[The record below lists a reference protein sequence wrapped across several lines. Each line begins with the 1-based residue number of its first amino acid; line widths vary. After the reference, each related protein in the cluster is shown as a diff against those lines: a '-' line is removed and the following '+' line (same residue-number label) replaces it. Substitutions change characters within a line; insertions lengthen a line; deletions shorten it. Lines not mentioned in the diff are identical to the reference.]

1 MDAGQTMGGCDHG
14 ETRRNASRSTARQ
27 PREKKT
33 AVPSEARAPAPTK
46 EGRGRAP
53 WRRGATRGRSPA
65 RAAARAGPP
74 RDTARPAPGRAGP
87 GLRGGAKRAEQHT
100 RPHDPP
106 NRPKG
111 DECSRSTAR
120 RDMKKGAA
128 SPRACPGIRRRGEVP
143 ETPQPRTAD
152 MVGILKAEGS
162 AQPRGARY
170 EPRATRGQGAASA
183 RNEQGRRAPPSKSSS
198 GYLFFFLRDIGFLAP
213 ARPRQ
218 RARVR

>member
-65 RAAARAGPP
+65 RATARAGPP
-74 RDTARPAPGRAGP
+74 RDPARHAPGRAGP

-100 RPHDPP
+100 RPHDQP

-120 RDMKKGAA
+120 RDMKRGQQF
-128 SPRACPGIRRRGEVP
+128 RAPAPAPAGGGRFRKPPSRGRPTTCP
-143 ETPQPRTAD
+143 
-152 MVGILKAEGS
+152 ILKAEGS
-162 AQPRGARY
+162 AQPRGARN
-170 EPRATRGQGAASA
+170 EPRASRGQGAASA
-183 RNEQGRRAPPSKSSS
+183 RNEQGRRAPPSTSPLIA
-198 GYLFFFLRDIGFLAP
+198 GGFLAP